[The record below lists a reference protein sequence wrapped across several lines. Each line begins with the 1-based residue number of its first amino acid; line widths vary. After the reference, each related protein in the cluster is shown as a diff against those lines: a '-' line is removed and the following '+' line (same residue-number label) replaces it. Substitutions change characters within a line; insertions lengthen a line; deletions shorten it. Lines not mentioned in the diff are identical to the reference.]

1 MSTVE
6 QGAKVATSIVDGLK
20 AQPLSLALIVLNIAF
35 ICLVAW
41 LAHNIN
47 ERTNHQYQV
56 KDELIAKLIAQCGA
70 GAKTG
75 LPLEQIL
82 PHVNAQP

>member
-1 MSTVE
+1 
-6 QGAKVATSIVDGLK
+6 
-20 AQPLSLALIVLNIAF
+20 
-35 ICLVAW
+35 VAW

-70 GAKTG
+70 GSKASSDELNRIIK
-75 LPLEQIL
+75 
-82 PHVNAQP
+82 